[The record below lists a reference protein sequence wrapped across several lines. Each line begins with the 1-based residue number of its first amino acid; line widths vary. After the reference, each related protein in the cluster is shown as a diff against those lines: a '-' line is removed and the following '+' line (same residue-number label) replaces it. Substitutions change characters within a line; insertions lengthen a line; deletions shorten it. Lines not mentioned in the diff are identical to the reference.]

1 MHTAQTR
8 RLAIAAT
15 EIVNVAFAPGD
26 KDAIHKVLPRLSGS
40 LPEVHHGVP
49 RVRPAFSTA
58 GPAATRESPVCRMQT
73 QDDSYFAELS
83 KPSPVADA
91 PPLHRRQ
98 HATCTTTQS
107 SLYSSAQSIKG
118 HHDEAMA
125 AYKRAVES
133 QHHDLATCLRELE
146 NAIRSEDYERAS
158 RIKLRR
164 DAIKARPLPPKPHS
178 QSVAEGVTGHALSAA
193 TAPQP
198 KYTASHVFDRPE
210 SSSSASTVAQEDGGE
225 TNSSGLEF
233 LFSVWQHNPKHTPR
247 PGNVHA

>member
-1 MHTAQTR
+1 MAFCCSSTRERDTVSERWKTR
-8 RLAIAAT
+8 RLATAAT
-15 EIVNVAFAPGD
+15 EIANVAFAPGD
-26 KDAIHKVLPRLSGS
+26 KVFPRCGAHTES
-40 LPEVHHGVP
+40 
-49 RVRPAFSTA
+49 RTAFTV
-58 GPAATRESPVCRMQT
+58 TTDPVSRMQV
-73 QDDSYFAELS
+73 QDASYFAMLS
-83 KPSPVADA
+83 KPSPAADA
-91 PPLHRRQ
+91 PPLHRCQ
-98 HATCTTTQS
+98 HALPQS
-107 SLYSSAQSIKG
+107 SLHSSPAPSIKG
-118 HHDEAMA
+118 YHDEAMA

>member
-1 MHTAQTR
+1 MAFCCTSQRERPPVPSPGMGERWKTR
-8 RLAIAAT
+8 RLATAVT
-15 EIVNVAFAPGD
+15 EIANVAFAPGD
-26 KDAIHKVLPRLSGS
+26 KVLTVAPHYGVRQAFTVTTEPASHMQAQDA
-40 LPEVHHGVP
+40 
-49 RVRPAFSTA
+49 A
-58 GPAATRESPVCRMQT
+58 
-73 QDDSYFAELS
+73 YFAELS

-98 HATCTTTQS
+98 NATCTTTQS

-133 QHHDLATCLRELE
+133 QHHDLVTCLRELE

-158 RIKLRR
+158 RLKWKR
-164 DAIKARPLPPKPHS
+164 DAIQARPLPPKPHPG
-178 QSVAEGVTGHALSAA
+178 QRDAEGVTGHALSSA

-198 KYTASHVFDRPE
+198 KNTASHVFDCRE
-210 SSSSASTVAQEDGGE
+210 SSSSASTVVQQDGGR

-233 LFSVWQHNPKHTPR
+233 LFSVWQHNPKHTPT